1 MKYLKKVKELHLSV
15 GFFRYS
21 TFELLCSLILLIA
34 TMPFVDGLSEGEVIE
49 PILITIVLICA
60 LMAVGGR
67 KKVLMMGFLLLL
79 PAIATRWLH
88 HFFPSLIPHMLYFSS
103 GLIFIVF
110 VVANIFKYVLR
121 AQRVN
126 TEVICAGISIYL
138 LMGMIWSI
146 FYRTLGQ
153 MNPNAFMFVQAPNA
167 DMTMTSFNAFYFSFS
182 TLSSV
187 GYGDITPVSKG
198 ARMMAVMETITG
210 IFYVAVMISRLVT
223 LYTPK
228 LAAPAEDPDTET

>member
-1 MKYLKKVKELHLSV
+1 MLYLEKVKELRLRV

-21 TFELLCSLILLIA
+21 AFELLCSLILLIA
-34 TMPFVDGLSEGEVIE
+34 TLPFVDDLSDGDVIE
-49 PILITIVLICA
+49 PALVSVVLICA
-60 LMAVGGR
+60 LLAVGGR
-67 KKVLMMGFLLLL
+67 RKDLTIGFLLLL
-79 PAIATRWLH
+79 PALATRWMH
-88 HFFPSLIPHMLYFSS
+88 HFFPEIVPHMFYFSS

-110 VVANIFKYVLR
+110 VVTNIFKYVLR

-126 TEVICAGISIYL
+126 IEVICAGISIYL
-138 LMGMIWSI
+138 LIGMIWSI

-153 MNPNAFMFVQAPNA
+153 INPNAFMFAKAPNVE
-167 DMTMTSFNAFYFSFS
+167 MTMTNFNSFYFSFS

-187 GYGDITPVSKG
+187 GYGDITPISKG

-228 LAAPAEDPDTET
+228 FAAPDDDPNTKN